1 MTNRCYMQAMATMIV
16 EIYDALI
23 DAGASEAKARSAAS
37 TLVNYESRFNK
48 IESDMTLLKWM
59 VGLNIGLTI
68 SIVSKLFLS

>member
-1 MTNRCYMQAMATMIV
+1 MATMIV

-23 DAGASEAKARSAAS
+23 DAGASESKARSAAS
-37 TLVNYESRFNK
+37 TLANYENRFNK
-48 IESDMTLLKWM
+48 IESDLTLLKWM